1 MQKFKPKKL
10 DVQYCYIDHLS
21 SYIDQELPK
30 SQMAMVKAHLR
41 ICDNCR
47 LELIQLRQ
55 VNATLQRAEPI
66 SASPEF
72 LGKIWAHTRQKQQKT
87 LYFWSNQLTKRIHS
101 LLSLSLISFLPFF
114 TNYRKIM
121 RLSMVS
127 FSLLVGT
134 LFYCQIPTPP
144 IFSLTNQPT
153 RPQNSIEYVELTSVI
168 LAGENNR
175 QLRQLPHPM
184 LSAFKWQSNSLTETN
199 TRTQP

>member
-1 MQKFKPKKL
+1 MQKSEPKKIDL
-10 DVQYCYIDHLS
+10 QYCYIDHLS

-30 SQMAMVKAHLR
+30 SQMAMVKAHLQV
-41 ICDNCR
+41 CDNCR

-55 VNATLQRAEPI
+55 VNATLQRTKPI

-72 LGKIWAHTRQKQQKT
+72 LGNIWEHTRRRQQKT
-87 LYFWSNQLTKRIHS
+87 LYFWSNQLTKRIHY
-101 LLSLSLISFLPFF
+101 LLSLFLISFLPFF

-134 LFYCQIPTPP
+134 LFYFQIPTPP
-144 IFSLTNQPT
+144 IFSLTNQPA
-153 RPQNSIEYVELTSVI
+153 RPQNSIEYVKLTSVI
-168 LAGENNR
+168 LTGENNR

-184 LSAFKWQSNSLTETN
+184 LSSFKWQSNSLTETN